1 MILIELLKKLMKYV
15 FKAPTTNKV
24 CSSCIGE
31 EYLRHQVNNA
41 GVVGQCRYCQ
51 SSQNPTINFDDLA
64 EQVHSVLEE
73 HFQMTSPDPE
83 DASDLLA
90 AKFGHWEQSGEPVTY
105 AIMNLID
112 SSEDLAE
119 DIRNYLSDQYD
130 PAGKDAMIDPCPY
143 ADDSY
148 YEESKID
155 TYEFQES
162 WSSFRHEILSRSRFF
177 NQKAKT
183 ALDHLFEGIAQL
195 VTHEGDTVVRTYT
208 LEDVIY
214 RARVAKTE
222 QEVENILKYAPNSLG
237 PPPGEYASGG
247 RMNAEGISV
256 FYGATD
262 IETCIAE
269 IRAPVG
275 SYVVSGCFLPR
286 RDLRILDL
294 TRLEKVYIQGSLFD
308 HNHSESLSRVH
319 FLKRLQAELSQPVI
333 PGSESRDY
341 LPTQVV
347 AEYLGFHPEMNL
359 DGVMFSSSQ
368 ISNGEEEDALENG
381 GGKNVVLFS
390 HACQLEPYNLPKG
403 ASIDVSLIIGDPDD
417 PMNDFY
423 ISENVPADP
432 PQQEGD
438 GPVGQNFFD
447 DLNPLNELDNPG
459 METEP
464 DIRLVMESIE
474 VRRVEGVSYKT
485 FPFGVSRYRHDPEDI
500 DF

>member
-1 MILIELLKKLMKYV
+1 M
-15 FKAPTTNKV
+15 APTTNKV

-31 EYLRHQVNNA
+31 EYLRHQINDA
-41 GVVGQCRYCQ
+41 GVVGQCKYCQ

-73 HFQMTSPDPE
+73 HFQMTSPEPE
-83 DASDLLA
+83 GASDLLA

-119 DIRNYLSDQYD
+119 DIRDYLSEKYD
-130 PAGKDAMIDPCPY
+130 PYGKDAMFDPCAY
-143 ADDSY
+143 DSDTH

-162 WSSFRHEILSRSRFF
+162 WSSFRKEVLSRSRFF
-177 NQKAKT
+177 NPKAKS
-183 ALDHLFEGIAQL
+183 ALDHLFQGIATL
-195 VTHEGDTVVRTYT
+195 VTHDGDPVVRVFTQ
-208 LEDVIY
+208 EDLIY

-222 QEVENILKYAPNSLG
+222 KEVETILKSAPDSLG
-237 PPPGEYASGG
+237 PPPSEYASGG

-269 IRAPVG
+269 VRAPVG
-275 SYVVSGCFLPR
+275 SYVVSGRFLPL

-294 TRLEKVYIQGSLFD
+294 TRLEKVFIQGSLFD

-347 AEYLGFHPEMNL
+347 AEYLGTHPEMNL

-368 ISNGEEEDALENG
+368 ISNGVGEDAPEND

-403 ASIDVSLIIGDPDD
+403 TNIDVTLIIGDPDD

-423 ISENVPADP
+423 ISEQVPAEP
-432 PQQEGD
+432 PEQEGK
-438 GPVGQNFFD
+438 GSVQHEFFD
-447 DLNPLNELDNPG
+447 SLNPLDEEDHTG
-459 METEP
+459 MEVDP
-464 DIRLVMESIE
+464 DLRLAMESIE
-474 VRRVEGVSYKT
+474 TRRVQGVSYQT
-485 FPFGVSRYRHDPEDI
+485 FSFGVTRHRYDPEDI
-500 DF
+500 EF

>member
-1 MILIELLKKLMKYV
+1 M
-15 FKAPTTNKV
+15 NKV
-24 CSSCIGE
+24 CTNCIGE
-31 EYLRHQVNNA
+31 DFLRHEVIQDND
-41 GVVGQCRYCQ
+41 VGDCDYC
-51 SSQNPTINFDDLA
+51 NLTKIPTIKLSDLA
-64 EQVHSVLEE
+64 ERVNSVLNE
-73 HFQMTSPDPE
+73 HFHMTSPDPE
-83 DASDLLA
+83 GIDLLA
-90 AKFGHWEQSGEPVTY
+90 AKYGHWEQPGEPVTET
-105 AIMNLID
+105 IMNLID
-112 SSEDLAE
+112 SSESLAE
-119 DIRNYLSDQYD
+119 DIRNYLSDRYD
-130 PAGKDAMIDPCPY
+130 PAGEDALIDACPY

-155 TYEFQES
+155 TYDFQES

-177 NQKAKT
+177 NLKAKT
-183 ALDHLFEGIAQL
+183 ALEHLFEGISQL
-195 VTHEGDTVVRTYT
+195 VTDEGDPVVRTYIA
-208 LEDVIY
+208 EDVIY

-222 QEVENILKYAPNSLG
+222 QEVETILKYAPDSLG

-275 SYVVSGCFLPR
+275 SYVVSGQFSPL

-319 FLKRLQAELSQPVI
+319 FLKRLQAELSQPVV

-347 AEYLGFHPEMNL
+347 AEYLGSHPEMNL

-368 ISNGEEEDALENG
+368 VPNGEGEDVPENG

-403 ASIDVSLIIGDPDD
+403 TSIDVTLIIGDPDD

-423 ISENVPADP
+423 ISEKVPVDP
-432 PQQEGD
+432 PQQEGEGSHEHD
-438 GPVGQNFFD
+438 FFD
-447 DLNPLNELDNPG
+447 HFNPLDEPEHKAMAVDPDLRLD
-459 METEP
+459 
-464 DIRLVMESIE
+464 IESIE
-474 VRRVEGVSYKT
+474 VRRVQGVIYQT
-485 FPFGVSRYRHDPEDI
+485 FSFGVTRDQYDPQDI
-500 DF
+500 EF